1 LANQTYPPVVI
12 EGCRRGAAGM
22 MDNLQVD
29 DMAVGQPDCLDI
41 DHDDPACKYGTNF
54 FDAHGI

>member
-1 LANQTYPPVVI
+1 
-12 EGCRRGAAGM
+12 
-22 MDNLQVD
+22 
-29 DMAVGQPDCLDI
+29 MAVGQPDCLDI